1 MFHIWIKS
9 DLNCTSPFNKAYPSL
24 AIGHN
29 SMPHLISI
37 LGQTATGK
45 STLATQLAKYLINR
59 GKTAILVNCDSRQI
73 YKGLDLGAGKE
84 AGFWATDSQTGL
96 EAYISQGVANYLI
109 DFVELEWYYNLS
121 NYIEAWVDL
130 FQNPAITALD
140 YVILVGGTG
149 LWAKAVIEELD
160 LPQIKP
166 ENRQS
171 FDALKAELD
180 KLPLLDLQDKLT
192 PSTAESLSRSEINNP
207 RRLVNYL
214 AKQQAE
220 QKNWYQTTNYQYP
233 VFESKQT
240 FWLQIDETTLREN
253 IQKRITSRIDSGMLE
268 EIKSVYR
275 QYGGKRLSDLGLEYG
290 LGVKMIEQ
298 NWTNQKYT
306 EELASQTWQYAR
318 RQRIWLQK
326 QVQQR
331 EVKGI
336 EEILNTIDCNLN
348 IG

>member
-1 MFHIWIKS
+1 
-9 DLNCTSPFNKAYPSL
+9 
-24 AIGHN
+24 
-29 SMPHLISI
+29 MPHLISI

-45 STLATQLAKYLINR
+45 STLATQLANHLINQ

-84 AGFWATDSQTGL
+84 MGFWAIDSQTGL
-96 EAYISQGVANYLI
+96 KAYISQGVANYLI
-109 DFVELEWYYNLS
+109 DFIELERYYNLS
-121 NYIEAWVDL
+121 NYIAAWIGL

-166 ENRQS
+166 EYSTS
-171 FDALKAELD
+171 FDTLKAELD
-180 KLPLLDLQDKLT
+180 KLPLLDLQDKLA

-214 AKQQAE
+214 AKQQSE
-220 QKNWYQTTNYQYP
+220 QQNWYQPNNYQYP
-233 VFESKQT
+233 VFESKHT
-240 FWLQIDETTLREN
+240 FWLQIDEKTLREN
-253 IQKRITSRIDSGMLE
+253 IQKRITSRIDSGMLV
-268 EIKSVYR
+268 EIKCVYS
-275 QYGGKRLSDLGLEYG
+275 QYGGKRLIDLGLEYG

-298 NWTNQKYT
+298 NWTNQKYAD
-306 EELASQTWQYAR
+306 ELASQTWQYAR

-326 QVQQR
+326 QVNIIPIIQIQD
-331 EVKGI
+331 I
-336 EEILNTIDCNLN
+336 IDR
-348 IG
+348 I

>member
-1 MFHIWIKS
+1 
-9 DLNCTSPFNKAYPSL
+9 
-24 AIGHN
+24 
-29 SMPHLISI
+29 MPHLISI

-45 STLATQLAKYLINR
+45 STLATQLANHLINQ

-84 AGFWATDSQTGL
+84 MGFWAIDSQTGL
-96 EAYISQGVANYLI
+96 ESYISQGVANYLI
-109 DFVELEWYYNLS
+109 DFVELKQYYNLS
-121 NYIEAWVDL
+121 NYIEAWIGL
-130 FQNPAITALD
+130 FQNPAIASLD

-160 LPQIKP
+160 LPQIEPKYST
-166 ENRQS
+166 S
-171 FDALKAELD
+171 FDTLKAELD
-180 KLPLLDLQDKLT
+180 KLPLLDLQDKLA

-220 QKNWYQTTNYQYP
+220 EKHWYQLTNYQYP
-233 VFESKQT
+233 VFKSKQT
-240 FWLQIDETTLREN
+240 FWLQIDQTTLREN

-275 QYGGKRLSDLGLEYG
+275 QYGGKRLTDLGLEYG

-298 NWTNQKYT
+298 DWTNQKYAD
-306 EELASQTWQYAR
+306 ELASQTWQYAR

-326 QVQQR
+326 QVQQKTI
-331 EVKGI
+331 KGI
-336 EEILNTIDCNLN
+336 EEILNIIDCNRN